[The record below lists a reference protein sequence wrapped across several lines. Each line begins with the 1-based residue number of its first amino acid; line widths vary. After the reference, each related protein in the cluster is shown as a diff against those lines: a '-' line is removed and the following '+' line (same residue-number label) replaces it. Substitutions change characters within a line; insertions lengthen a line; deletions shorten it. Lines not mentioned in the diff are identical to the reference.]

1 MRRLKRLIA
10 SLFQSESREHEPNY
24 SFVILTGIILIFGLL
39 MLMSASSVFSY
50 RKFGTSYHMFWHQV
64 LYGFIP
70 GIVAFYIF
78 SRIDYRKWKKF
89 SSLLLFFS
97 LLLLITV
104 FIPGVGRVYNGSRSW
119 VNIFGF
125 QFQPAEIVKLT
136 FILYLASWIDSRG
149 EKIKEFYDGFVPF
162 LCVLGSIVLLIFL
175 QPDFGTMAIIIFISL
190 ICFFIGEGNLKH
202 ISYLIFLFMGLAL
215 VAVKMAP
222 YRLSRF
228 LVFLNPNIDMRGA
241 GYHLNQALIAVG
253 SGGIFGL
260 GLGQS
265 RQKYGYLPEVS
276 GDSIFAIMAEE
287 IGFILCLLFIFLVFL
302 LVSQGIKLARS
313 CNDKYSRVLVSGI
326 IVWIGF
332 QSFINIGSVIGLMPM
347 TGVPLPFVSYGG
359 TAMII
364 NLAAMGILFN
374 VSKFIRI

>member
-1 MRRLKRLIA
+1 MNKIKRLI
-10 SLFQSESREHEPNY
+10 SNLFQSESREYEPNY
-24 SFVILTGIILIFGLL
+24 SFVILTGIILFFGLL

-50 RKFGTSYHMFWHQV
+50 RKFGTSYYMFWHQV
-64 LYGFIP
+64 ISGFIP
-70 GIVAFYIF
+70 GILAFYIC
-78 SRIDYRKWKKF
+78 SRIDYRKWKKIAPA
-89 SSLLLFFS
+89 LLFFS
-97 LLLLITV
+97 IFLLLIV
-104 FIPGVGRVYNGSRSW
+104 FIPGIGRVYNGSRSW
-119 VNIFGF
+119 IYFFGISI
-125 QFQPAEIVKLT
+125 QPAEIVK
-136 FILYLASWIDSRG
+136 FIFIIYLASWIDGRG
-149 EKIKEFYDGFVPF
+149 EKIKGFETGFLPF
-162 LCVLGSIVLLIFL
+162 LFVLGIIMLLMFL
-175 QPDFGTMAIIIFISL
+175 QPDFGTMIIIMLISL
-190 ICFFIGEGNLKH
+190 ACFFIGEGNLKH
-202 ISYLIFLFMGLAL
+202 ILYLGGLFLGIVF
-215 VAVKMAP
+215 VAVKIAP

-228 LVFLNPNIDMRGA
+228 IVFLNPNLDTRGV

-287 IGFILCLLFIFLVFL
+287 IGFILCLFYIFLLFL
-302 LVSQGIKLARS
+302 LVSQGTKLARS
-313 CNDKYSRVLVSGI
+313 CDDKYSRVLVSGI

-359 TAMII
+359 TAMVA

-374 VSKFIRI
+374 VSKFRRC

>member
-1 MRRLKRLIA
+1 MNRIKRFTFN
-10 SLFQSESREHEPNY
+10 LFQSESREHEPNH
-24 SFVILTGIILIFGLL
+24 SFLILTGAILFFGLL

-50 RKFGTSYHMFWHQV
+50 RKFGTSYYMFWHQIIS
-64 LYGFIP
+64 GFIP
-70 GIVAFYIF
+70 GLLAFYIC
-78 SRIDYRKWKKF
+78 SKIDYRKWKRIAPV
-89 SSLLLFFS
+89 LLFFS
-97 LLLLITV
+97 IFLLLVV
-104 FIPGVGRVYNGSRSW
+104 FIPGIGRVYNGSRSW
-119 VNIFGF
+119 ISIFGISI
-125 QFQPAEIVKLT
+125 QPAEIVK
-136 FILYLASWIDSRG
+136 FIFIIYLASWIDSRG
-149 EKIKEFYDGFVPF
+149 EKIKDFETGFLPF
-162 LCVLGSIVLLIFL
+162 LFVLGIIMGLMFL
-175 QPDFGTMAIIIFISL
+175 QPDFGTMVIIILIS
-190 ICFFIGEGNLKH
+190 IACFFIGEGNLKH
-202 ISYLIFLFMGLAL
+202 IFYLGCGFLLMVFA
-215 VAVKMAP
+215 AVKIAP

-228 LVFLNPNIDMRGA
+228 LVFLNPNTDIRGV

-287 IGFILCLLFIFLVFL
+287 IGFVFCLFYIFLLFL

-313 CNDKYSRVLVSGI
+313 CDDKYSRVLVSGI

-359 TAMII
+359 TAMVS

-374 VSKFIRI
+374 ISKFKRC